1 MNGDGASSTG
11 TTLSA
16 STASHRLLLGNE
28 TSATKV
34 FVRVRPFSAAERGKG
49 DAEPMTIVT
58 VSDEHPS
65 HITTLDPSK
74 GYQPKATYV
83 FDRCFNSATACVAE
97 EAQRLLLGNGKD
109 MGMAPTALTALEEVS
124 AEGSINPI
132 LLECLKRDQA
142 AVYGHVG
149 RPVLLNALAGYNGCV
164 FAYGQTG
171 SGKTYTMM
179 GPPGVFGATF
189 GGAPAQVRTVAP
201 AKKFR
206 RAATAYNSQL
216 RWTPEASSDDVMD
229 SRFQS
234 FLSVTPRA
242 HVRTPCSGGHM
253 DTMSMAGDA
262 PLPMDCS
269 LSVSSDVL
277 LQRSR
282 RGSRRDSNALC
293 LGEEE
298 NLQGIVPRLVRELF
312 AELHQKREQDSS
324 HSFRVE
330 VEYYEIY
337 REKVMDLLSSSS
349 AAAAGAN
356 GSGSVELRVRHS
368 KSAGPYVENLTKK
381 HVDDE
386 GEVFRLLRHGNLR
399 RHTASTAINDR
410 SSRSHAIFVLHLVQ
424 MRISDDDSASAKVS
438 SKVNLVDLA
447 GSERTGAHS
456 VEGDQFKEGVVINS
470 SLTVLGRVIDALA
483 DKSSG
488 KRNVFCPYRDSV
500 LTWLLMDSLGGNS
513 KTTMVATVS
522 PHSSNFDE
530 ACQTLRY
537 ASRAKQIVTKVV
549 VNEDPQVRQIKL
561 LTAEV
566 QRLKARLS
574 AEGKA
579 VDNDDDVEVLQE
591 RIAALEEELNE
602 TRNQLDQKSSEL
614 AAICASR
621 HTSSTLPSTLK
632 AGNAGAAGTAKE
644 LAKAR
649 SDVRRLEAENLLHL
663 QTEQELRDTMERLKT
678 LERKYGQLLS
688 ESKEAQDTVKKRDR
702 EIQEKDRRISELQ
715 HQLQQQA
722 AQMQADSPLTSN
734 PSALSPRSVWGK
746 SGETVSTAT
755 ATGIPPMAL
764 TVNANESGKAAG
776 KKTKKAK
783 AGAAS
788 ASTAAAPPGSP
799 QRRESEWLNEISR
812 IRAQFEEDKKQLV
825 TQMQER
831 NDAFR
836 KSQLEVKWL
845 KSELKSEQDALRT
858 VEKSLHDQHAEAT
871 RRLQEEVQ
879 ELKRALKDE
888 RRNNKDLRQSLTA
901 PEEVQPPFSYAYV
914 AQTVYDEERWRG
926 DVQQQEAS
934 AWQHVMQVWQLSQ
947 VEAAKMAA
955 VEQQHAAQLAALS
968 EAHRTSESIVSTIR
982 QELEEMRAV
991 QEKANAL
998 RERISEL
1005 EDAATQQR
1013 EREKHLREQVSDLE
1027 GQLCQEQERG
1037 KTALQRLEAELK
1049 DQRRAVATAEEAAA
1063 SLKAAHAGEKQ
1074 QAESAMRAEQ
1084 EQHATAVA
1092 SLQAQI
1098 RQAEDKLHNSEEA
1111 HRAQV
1116 RRGLEQASE
1125 HEAALAMLRSQLESS
1140 KKAAAT
1146 AEEVHRGERVALEQ
1160 RLKQQEEAFASRAS
1174 VLEQELAAARMQLDR
1189 DSRASAKA
1197 LSELEEQL
1205 TAAQAA
1211 HNASAE
1217 ALRLKVERAMAQA
1230 ADHEKAAQLLRRD
1243 LDTERAAAQ
1252 TAAQEHAAL
1261 AANLAEE
1268 LQTQRKQREEISASL
1283 TQQLA
1288 ELQSRLA
1295 VAEETRRTERKRA
1308 ADAAAAQETV
1318 LAGLRAE
1325 LESVQAAHTA
1335 AAQAHEEQ
1343 LREVRG
1349 TQARLTQEAQ
1359 SNADSL
1365 AAQVMELQT
1374 RLAAAGRDSEN
1385 ALRKLTEEMEAIRT
1399 QLHKSEEAR
1408 RHQIQRSIER
1418 AAQHDAA
1425 LAELRQQV
1433 AEEQA
1438 AKAAAAKRHKEELL
1452 KAEDKFSAH
1461 HLETSETISAL
1472 KQQLEQAH
1480 HSAQQR
1486 EADAAALQQILQREL
1501 DCTRAEL
1508 EASEKARAAHIQR
1521 SVEKAAAHEQTE
1533 AKLRAEISCLAAK
1546 ADATDA
1552 AHSTW
1557 VAELQERLHEQQCAA
1572 AAQLADA
1579 TAALESERAKAQ
1591 HASEDHKKVLAAALD
1606 KVASLQAA
1614 LAKSEEAERV
1624 QAQRLVEQSAA
1635 HDSAI
1640 QAARRDLQ
1648 RQQAEAADTA
1658 AAHAEEL
1665 RVWEARWQQQAASSK
1680 VEIES
1685 IRQEAEAQRRAEVD
1699 AAVKAHTSAVDAL
1712 ETTLNEMR
1720 IRLGEVEASR
1730 TAEAVRREQQASE
1743 HAKAVSALQAELQGA
1758 HQASAAAAA
1767 AHKAAVEQLNDVIAE
1782 QQRAKIEEVAAI
1794 KQKLLETQRK
1804 LTRSE
1809 EARRRGVTERAEV
1822 ATAHTQSLDALRR
1835 SMEAEHQQKL
1845 DALTAAKARELE
1857 AVQMQLD
1864 EQRVVAQQLQG
1875 DLRDTRRQVQQL
1887 VETQNYVGKQV
1898 EAEKQANAELR
1909 RNLADTAAQQAA
1921 SAAAATELEA
1931 TLEQAK
1937 ASLTQLVA
1945 EKTAVSTELTRA
1957 IETAESTRA
1966 HLADV
1971 EKISQQRHEELEAQ
1985 GSALANAVATVEQL
1999 RAEVSALHSK
2009 CADMEKARAAL
2020 IEQHEEALVAQQVDT
2035 VTEMETQ
2042 FRAMERERE
2051 ALVSKARQTEEALRS
2066 VVEKQGK
2073 QLQQLREDL
2082 EFRASLDLCEAEVV
2096 ERDSAA
2102 GAVGSSARLA
2112 LAGSGTGV
2120 ATSTNTS
2127 FSGAS
2132 GSAAVVGG
2140 GGFSTILSSLFLR
2153 RNSTAAPSS
2162 SPAPLGSG
2170 IGTDGAHGLPHPL
2183 PRPFSNDRGT
2193 ATTPLRRNASGNLYS
2208 MSAYRPSSMMPSSLL
2223 FGKSNPA
2230 GTVAMGTSAGVS
2242 PASRTPVQDAVI
2254 PPHTSEQESAL
2265 PTRLGSRAP
2274 NIALGRK

>member
-1 MNGDGASSTG
+1 MAI
-11 TTLSA
+11 L
-16 STASHRLLLGNE
+16 
-28 TSATKV
+28 
-34 FVRVRPFSAAERGKG
+34 
-49 DAEPMTIVT
+49 T

-83 FDRCFNSATACVAE
+83 FDRCFNSATACVTE

-109 MGMAPTALTALEEVS
+109 VGTAPTAFTALEEAS

-179 GPPGVFGATF
+179 GPPGVFGATVS
-189 GGAPAQVRTVAP
+189 GAPGQVRAVTP

-206 RAATAYNSQL
+206 RAATAYNGQL
-216 RWTPEASSDDVMD
+216 RWTPEASADDVMD

-234 FLSVTPRA
+234 FVSVTPRA
-242 HVRTPCSGGHM
+242 HVRTPCSGGHR
-253 DTMSMAGDA
+253 DTMSMVGEA

-282 RGSRRDSNALC
+282 RGSRCDSNVLY

-298 NLQGIVPRLVRELF
+298 GLQGIVPRLVRELF
-312 AELHQKREQDSS
+312 AELHQKREQDNS

-337 REKVMDLLSSSS
+337 REKVIDLLSSS
-349 AAAAGAN
+349 AAAAAGVS

-424 MRISDDDSASAKVS
+424 MRISNDDSASAKVS

-549 VNEDPQVRQIKL
+549 VNEDPQVQQIKL

-579 VDNDDDVEVLQE
+579 ADNDDDVEVLQE

-602 TRNQLDQKSSEL
+602 TRNQLEQKSSEL

-621 HTSSTLPSTLK
+621 HTSSMLPSTLK

-644 LAKAR
+644 LAKAK

-663 QTEQELRDTMERLKT
+663 QTEQELRGTMERLKT

-688 ESKEAQDTVKKRDR
+688 ESKEVQGTAKKRDR
-702 EIQEKDRRISELQ
+702 EMQEKDRRISELQ

-722 AQMQADSPLTSN
+722 ARMQADSSLASN
-734 PSALSPRSVWGK
+734 LSALSPRSVWGK
-746 SGETVSTAT
+746 SGETESAAT
-755 ATGIPPMAL
+755 TTGVAPM
-764 TVNANESGKAAG
+764 TPIMNANESGKAAG
-776 KKTKKAK
+776 KKTRKAK
-783 AGAAS
+783 TG
-788 ASTAAAPPGSP
+788 TAPPGSP
-799 QRRESEWLNEISR
+799 QRRDSERLDEISR
-812 IRAQFEEDKKQLV
+812 IRVQFEKDKKQLV
-825 TQMQER
+825 SQIQER
-831 NDAFR
+831 NNAFR
-836 KSQLEVKWL
+836 KSQLEVKQL

-858 VEKSLHDQHAEAT
+858 VEKSLHDQHVETT

-879 ELKRALKDE
+879 ELKRALKGE
-888 RRNNKDLRQSLTA
+888 CRNNKYLRQSLTA
-901 PEEVQPPFSYAYV
+901 PEEAQPPFLYAYV
-914 AQTVYDEERWRG
+914 AQTVYDEEKWRG

-934 AWQHVMQVWQLSQ
+934 EWQHVMQVWQLSQ
-947 VEAAKMAA
+947 VGAAKMAA
-955 VEQQHAAQLAALS
+955 VERQHASQIAALS
-968 EAHRTSESIVSTIR
+968 EAHRTSENIVSAIR

-991 QEKANAL
+991 QDKANAM

-1027 GQLCQEQERG
+1027 GQLYQEQERS

-1049 DQRRAVATAEEAAA
+1049 DQRRAVATAEEAAT
-1063 SLKAAHAGEKQ
+1063 SLKAAHAREKQ
-1074 QAESAMRAEQ
+1074 QAESTMRAEQ
-1084 EQHATAVA
+1084 EQHATVVA

-1098 RQAEDKLHNSEEA
+1098 RQAEDRLHSSEEA
-1111 HRAQV
+1111 RRAQV

-1125 HEAALAMLRSQLESS
+1125 HEAVLAMLRSQLESS

-1146 AEEVHRGERVALEQ
+1146 AEEVHRGERAALEQ
-1160 RLKQQEEAFASRAS
+1160 SLKQQEKAFASRVS

-1189 DSRASAKA
+1189 DSRTSAKA

-1205 TAAQAA
+1205 AAAQAA

-1217 ALRLKVERAMAQA
+1217 ALRLNSERAMAQA

-1252 TAAQEHAAL
+1252 TAAHEHAAL
-1261 AANLAEE
+1261 AATLAEE

-1288 ELQSRLA
+1288 GLQSKLA
-1295 VAEETRRTERKRA
+1295 VAEEARRTERTRA
-1308 ADAAAAQETV
+1308 ADAAAAQETA
-1318 LAGLRAE
+1318 LADLRAE
-1325 LESVQAAHTA
+1325 LESAQAAHTA
-1335 AAQAHEEQ
+1335 AAKAHEEQ
-1343 LREVRG
+1343 LREMRG
-1349 TQARLTQEAQ
+1349 THARLTQEVQ

-1365 AAQVMELQT
+1365 AAQVTKLQT
-1374 RLAAAGRDSEN
+1374 RLAAVERDSEN
-1385 ALRKLTEEMEAIRT
+1385 ALGTLTKEMEAIRT

-1408 RHQIQRSIER
+1408 RRQIQQSIER
-1418 AAQHDAA
+1418 AGEHDAA

-1438 AKAAAAKRHKEELL
+1438 AKAAAAKKHEEELL
-1452 KAEDKFSAH
+1452 KAEEKLSAH
-1461 HLETSETISAL
+1461 RLETSETISTL

-1486 EADAAALQQILQREL
+1486 EADATALQQILQRAL

-1508 EASEKARAAHIQR
+1508 EASEKARTAHSQQ
-1521 SVEKAAAHEQTE
+1521 SLEKAAAHEQTE
-1533 AKLRAEISCLAAK
+1533 AKLRAEISCLAAR

-1552 AHSTW
+1552 AHSTR
-1557 VAELQERLHEQQCAA
+1557 VAELEERLREQQCAA
-1572 AAQLADA
+1572 AAQLAEA
-1579 TAALESERAKAQ
+1579 AAALESERAKAQ
-1591 HASEDHKKVLAAALD
+1591 HASEDHKKFLAAVLD
-1606 KVASLQAA
+1606 KVALLQAA
-1614 LAKSEEAERV
+1614 LAKSEEAERAQV
-1624 QAQRLVEQSAA
+1624 QRLVEQSAA

-1648 RQQAEAADTA
+1648 RQQAEAADLA

-1665 RVWEARWQQQAASSK
+1665 HGWEARWQQQAALNK
-1680 VEIES
+1680 VEMES
-1685 IRQEAEAQRRAEVD
+1685 IRQEVEAQRRAEVD
-1699 AAVKAHTSAVDAL
+1699 AAVKAHTAAVDAL
-1712 ETTLNEMR
+1712 EANLSEAH
-1720 IRLGEVEASR
+1720 IRLSEVEASR
-1730 TAEAVRREQQASE
+1730 AAEAERREQQASE
-1743 HAKAVSALQAELQGA
+1743 HAKAVSALEAELQGA

-1767 AHKAAVEQLNDVIAE
+1767 AHEAAIQQLNDVIAE
-1782 QQRAKIEEVAAI
+1782 QQRAKIEEVATM
-1794 KQKLLETQRK
+1794 KQKLLETQKK

-1809 EARRRGVTERAEV
+1809 EARRRGVTEKAEA

-1864 EQRVVAQQLQG
+1864 EQRVTAQHLQG
-1875 DLRDTRRQVQQL
+1875 DLRKTRRQVKQL
-1887 VETQNYVGKQV
+1887 VETQNCLGKQV
-1898 EAEKQANAELR
+1898 EEEKQASAELR

-1921 SAAAATELEA
+1921 SAAAAAELET
-1931 TLEQAK
+1931 TLEQTK
-1937 ASLTQLVA
+1937 ASLTQLVS
-1945 EKTAVSTELTRA
+1945 EKTAVSRELAQA
-1957 IETAESTRA
+1957 IETVDSTRA

-1985 GSALANAVATVEQL
+1985 GAALANAVATVEQL

-2009 CADMEKARAAL
+2009 CSEMEKARTAL

-2042 FRAMERERE
+2042 FRAMECERE

-2066 VVEKQGK
+2066 LVEKQGK

-2082 EFRASLDLCEAEVV
+2082 EFRVSLDLCEAEVV

-2102 GAVGSSARLA
+2102 GAVGSSAGPA

-2120 ATSTNTS
+2120 ATSNNTS

-2132 GSAAVVGG
+2132 GSAAAVGG
-2140 GGFSTILSSLFLR
+2140 GGFSTILSSLFSR
-2153 RNSTAAPSS
+2153 RNSTAAPSR

-2170 IGTDGAHGLPHPL
+2170 IGIDGTHSLPQQL

-2193 ATTPLRRNASGNLYS
+2193 ATTPLRRTASGNLYS

-2230 GTVAMGTSAGVS
+2230 GAVAMGTSAGVS
-2242 PASRTPVQDAVI
+2242 SASRTPVQDAVI
-2254 PPHTSEQESAL
+2254 SPDTSEQESTL

>member
-1 MNGDGASSTG
+1 MQSSMDGEGASSTN

-16 STASHRLLLGNE
+16 STASPKSLLGNE

-34 FVRVRPFSAAERGKG
+34 FVRVRPLTAAERGKS
-49 DAEPMTIVT
+49 DAESRTIVT

-74 GYQPKATYV
+74 GYQPKTTYV
-83 FDRCFNSATACVAE
+83 FDRCFNGATACVAA
-97 EAQRLLLGNGKD
+97 EAQRLLLGNEKD
-109 MGMAPTALTALEEVS
+109 GAMAPTALTALEEVS
-124 AEGSINPI
+124 TEGSINPI

-142 AVYGHVG
+142 SIYGHVG

-179 GPPGVFGATF
+179 GPPGVFGATVS
-189 GGAPAQVRTVAP
+189 GTPAQMRTVTP

-206 RAATAYNSQL
+206 RAATAYNGHL
-216 RWTPEASSDDVMD
+216 RWTPEASADDVTD

-234 FLSVTPRA
+234 FLSATPRA
-242 HVRTPCSGGHM
+242 HVRTPCSGGHR
-253 DTMSMAGDA
+253 DTVPMAGDA
-262 PLPMDCS
+262 LLPMDCS
-269 LSVSSDVL
+269 LSASSDVP
-277 LQRSR
+277 LQRSQ
-282 RGSRRDSNALC
+282 RGSRRDSNVVY

-298 NLQGIVPRLVRELF
+298 GLQGIVPRLVRELF

-337 REKVMDLLSSSS
+337 REKVMDLLSSGG
-349 AAAAGAN
+349 GASGVN
-356 GSGSVELRVRHS
+356 GSGNAELRVRHS

-386 GEVFRLLRHGNLR
+386 GEVFRLLRHGSLR
-399 RHTASTAINDR
+399 RHTASTAMNDR

-424 MRISDDDSASAKVS
+424 MRIAGDDSASAKVS

-447 GSERTGAHS
+447 GSERTGAHN

-549 VNEDPQVRQIKL
+549 INEDPQVRQIKL

-602 TRNQLDQKSSEL
+602 TRNQLEQKSSEL
-614 AAICASR
+614 AAICAAR

-644 LAKAR
+644 LAKAK
-649 SDVRRLEAENLLHL
+649 SNVRRLEAENLLHL

-688 ESKEAQDTVKKRDR
+688 DSKEAHDTAKKRDK
-702 EIQEKDRRISELQ
+702 EMQEKDKRISELQ

-722 AQMQADSPLTSN
+722 ARMQAGSALTSDLY
-734 PSALSPRSVWGK
+734 ALSPRPTSGK
-746 SGETVSTAT
+746 SGETVSAAT
-755 ATGIPPMAL
+755 TTGIAPMSL
-764 TVNANESGKAAG
+764 MMNANEFGKVAG

-783 AGAAS
+783 AGAAQ
-788 ASTAAAPPGSP
+788 PGSP
-799 QRRESEWLNEISR
+799 HRRDSEWLNEISQL
-812 IRAQFEEDKKQLV
+812 RAQLEEDKQRLV
-825 TQMQER
+825 SQMQER
-831 NDAFR
+831 SDAFR
-836 KSQLEVKWL
+836 KSQLEVKRL
-845 KSELKSEQDALRT
+845 KSELKSEQDTLRT
-858 VEKSLHDQHAEAT
+858 VEKCLHDQHTEAT

-888 RRNNKDLRQSLTA
+888 RQNNKDLRQSLTA
-901 PEEVQPPFSYAYV
+901 PGEAQPLFSYAYV

-947 VEAAKMAA
+947 VGAAKMAA
-955 VEQQHAAQLAALS
+955 AERRHAAELAALS
-968 EAHRTSESIVSTIR
+968 EAHSTSESIVSTLR
-982 QELEEMRAV
+982 QELEEMRAA

-1013 EREKHLREQVSDLE
+1013 GRETHLREQVSDLE
-1027 GQLCQEQERG
+1027 GRLCQEQERS
-1037 KTALQRLEAELK
+1037 KTTLQHLEAELT
-1049 DQRRAVATAEEAAA
+1049 DQRHAVAAAEEAAA
-1063 SLKAAHAGEKQ
+1063 SLKAAHAREKQ
-1074 QAESAMRAEQ
+1074 QGESTMRAEQ
-1084 EQHATAVA
+1084 EQHATVVA
-1092 SLQAQI
+1092 SLQTQI
-1098 RQAEDKLHNSEEA
+1098 QQAEDRLHNSEEA
-1111 HRAQV
+1111 RRAQV
-1116 RRGLEQASE
+1116 LRGLQQASE
-1125 HEAALAMLRSQLESS
+1125 HEAALAGLQAQLESS
-1140 KKAAAT
+1140 KKAATT
-1146 AEEVHRGERVALEQ
+1146 AEEAHRGERAALEQ
-1160 RLKQQEEAFASRAS
+1160 RLTQQEEAFASRVSA
-1174 VLEQELAAARMQLDR
+1174 LEQELAAARLQLDR
-1189 DSRASAKA
+1189 DSRTSAKA
-1197 LSELEEQL
+1197 LSVLEEQL
-1205 TAAQAA
+1205 TAAQAE
-1211 HNASAE
+1211 HNASTE
-1217 ALRLKVERAMAQA
+1217 ALQVKVERAMAQA

-1243 LDTERAAAQ
+1243 LDKERAAAE
-1252 TAAQEHAAL
+1252 TAAHEHAAL
-1261 AANLAEE
+1261 AAKLAEE

-1288 ELQSRLA
+1288 GLQSRLA
-1295 VAEETRRTERKRA
+1295 VAEETLCRERKRA
-1308 ADAAAAQETV
+1308 AASAAAQETA
-1318 LAGLRAE
+1318 LADLRAE
-1325 LESVQAAHTA
+1325 LESAQTAHTA
-1335 AAQAHEEQ
+1335 AAKAHEEQ
-1343 LREVRG
+1343 LREMRS
-1349 TQARLTQEAQ
+1349 TQARLTQEVQ

-1365 AAQVMELQT
+1365 AAQVTELQT
-1374 RLAAAGRDSEN
+1374 RLAVAERDSEN
-1385 ALRKLTEEMEAIRT
+1385 TLRTLTEEMETIRT

-1418 AAQHDAA
+1418 AAEHDAA
-1425 LAELRQQV
+1425 LADLRQQV

-1438 AKAAAAKRHKEELL
+1438 AKAAAAKSHKEELL

-1461 HLETSETISAL
+1461 HLETSETISSL

-1480 HSAQQR
+1480 QSAQQR
-1486 EADAAALQQILQREL
+1486 EADATAVQQILQREL

-1508 EASEKARAAHIQR
+1508 EASEKARTAHIER

-1533 AKLRAEISCLAAK
+1533 AKLRAEIACLASR
-1546 ADATDA
+1546 ADATEA
-1552 AHSTW
+1552 AHSAH
-1557 VAELQERLHEQQCAA
+1557 VAELQERLREQQCAA
-1572 AAQLADA
+1572 AAQLAEA
-1579 TAALESERAKAQ
+1579 AAALRSEKAKAQ
-1591 HASEDHKKVLAAALD
+1591 YASEDHKTALAAALD

-1614 LAKSEEAERV
+1614 LAKSEEAEKA
-1624 QAQRLVEQSAA
+1624 QAQRFVEQSAA
-1635 HDSAI
+1635 HDNAI

-1665 RVWEARWQQQAASSK
+1665 RGWEARWQQQAASNK
-1680 VEIES
+1680 AEMES
-1685 IRQEAEAQRRAEVD
+1685 IRQEAEAQRHAEVD
-1699 AAVKAHTSAVDAL
+1699 AAVKAHTAAVDAL
-1712 ETTLNEMR
+1712 EATVIEMR
-1720 IRLGEVEASR
+1720 IRLGEVEESR
-1730 TAEAVRREQQASE
+1730 TSEAVRREQQAGE
-1743 HAKAVSALQAELQGA
+1743 HAKAVSALQAELQSV

-1767 AHKAAVEQLNDVIAE
+1767 AHEAAVQQLNDAIAE
-1782 QQRAKIEEVAAI
+1782 HQRAKVEEVTAI

-1804 LTRSE
+1804 LTRAE
-1809 EARRRGVTERAEV
+1809 EARRRGVIQRAEV
-1822 ATAHTQSLDALRR
+1822 ETAHTQSLDALRR

-1845 DALTAAKARELE
+1845 DTLTAAKARELE

-1864 EQRVVAQQLQG
+1864 AQKVLTQQLQG

-1921 SAAAATELEA
+1921 SEAAAAELET
-1931 TLEQAK
+1931 TLEQTK

-1945 EKTAVSTELTRA
+1945 EKTAVLTELAEA
-1957 IETAESTRA
+1957 IERVESTRA

-1971 EKISQQRHEELEAQ
+1971 EKISQQRHEELGTQ
-1985 GSALANAVATVEQL
+1985 GAALANAVATVEQL

-2051 ALVSKARQTEEALRS
+2051 ALVSKAQQTEETLRS
-2066 VVEKQGK
+2066 IIEKQGK

-2082 EFRASLDLCEAEVV
+2082 EFRVSLDLCEAEVV

-2102 GAVGSSARLA
+2102 GAVGSSAALA

-2120 ATSTNTS
+2120 ATSNNTS
-2127 FSGAS
+2127 FSGAG
-2132 GSAAVVGG
+2132 GSAAAVGG
-2140 GGFSTILSSLFLR
+2140 GGFSTILSSLFSR
-2153 RNSTAAPSS
+2153 RNSSAVAPSS
-2162 SPAPLGSG
+2162 STAPLGSG
-2170 IGTDGAHGLPHPL
+2170 IGTDGSHGLSQQL
-2183 PRPFSNDRGT
+2183 PRPFSNDRCT
-2193 ATTPLRRNASGNLYS
+2193 ATTPLRRNNSGNLYS
-2208 MSAYRPSSMMPSSLL
+2208 MNAHRPSSIMPSSLF
-2223 FGKSNPA
+2223 FGKSSTA
-2230 GTVAMGTSAGVS
+2230 GAVSMSASAGVS
-2242 PASRTPVQDAVI
+2242 SASRTPVQNAVI
-2254 PPHTSEQESAL
+2254 PPDASEQEPTL

>member
-337 REKVMDLLSSSS
+337 RE
-349 AAAAGAN
+349 
-356 GSGSVELRVRHS
+356 

-702 EIQEKDRRISELQ
+702 EIQEKDRRII
-715 HQLQQQA
+715 
-722 AQMQADSPLTSN
+722 
-734 PSALSPRSVWGK
+734 WGK